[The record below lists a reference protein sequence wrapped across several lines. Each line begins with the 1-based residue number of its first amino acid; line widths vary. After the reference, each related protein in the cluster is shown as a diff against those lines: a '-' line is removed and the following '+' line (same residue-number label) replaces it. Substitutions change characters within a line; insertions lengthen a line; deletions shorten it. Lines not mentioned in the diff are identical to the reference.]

1 MVDSCAMADDP
12 TPAPAQTSTIIDSA
26 GRLVVPA
33 HFRAALGFQ
42 PRQKVILDL
51 EGDTI
56 RITTVETAVDA
67 AVARA
72 QALAR
77 KYGTGS
83 SGSEVDA
90 FIAERRREAARD

>member
-1 MVDSCAMADDP
+1 MARGAEPTIAVVSTVVDG
-12 TPAPAQTSTIIDSA
+12 A

-33 HFRAALGFQ
+33 QFRAALGFQ
-42 PRQKVILDL
+42 SRQKVVLTL

-56 RITTVETAVDA
+56 RITTVSAAVDA

-77 KYGTGS
+77 KYDEKLGRTGS
-83 SGSEVDA
+83 VVDE

>member
-1 MVDSCAMADDP
+1 MAQDSN
-12 TPAPAQTSTIIDSA
+12 TTVQTTSTVVDAA

-33 HFRAALGFQ
+33 PFRAALGFQ
-42 PRQKVILDL
+42 TRQKVVLTL
-51 EGDTI
+51 EGDAI
-56 RITTVETAVDA
+56 QIATVETAVDA
-67 AVARA
+67 AIAHA

>member
-1 MVDSCAMADDP
+1 MAHDINK
-12 TPAPAQTSTIIDSA
+12 TAQATSTVVDAA

-33 HFRAALGFQ
+33 QFRAALGFRT
-42 PRQKVILDL
+42 RQKVVLTL

-56 RITTVETAVDA
+56 RITTVAAAVDA

-77 KYGTGS
+77 KYDEKLGRTGS
-83 SGSEVDA
+83 VVDE

>member
-1 MVDSCAMADDP
+1 MAHDRN
-12 TPAPAQTSTIIDSA
+12 TTVQATSTVVDAA

-33 HFRAALGFQ
+33 QFRAALGFQ
-42 PRQKVILDL
+42 TRQKVVLTL

-56 RITTVETAVDA
+56 RITTVSAAVDA

-77 KYGTGS
+77 KYDEKLGRTGS
-83 SGSEVDA
+83 AVDE

>member
-1 MVDSCAMADDP
+1 MARGAEPAVAVVSTVVDA
-12 TPAPAQTSTIIDSA
+12 A

-33 HFRAALGFQ
+33 QFRAALGFQ
-42 PRQKVILDL
+42 SRQKVVLTL

-56 RITTVETAVDA
+56 RITTVPAAVDA

-77 KYGTGS
+77 KYDEKLGRTGS
-83 SGSEVDA
+83 VVDE

>member
-1 MVDSCAMADDP
+1 MVDA
-12 TPAPAQTSTIIDSA
+12 A

-33 HFRAALGFQ
+33 PFRAALGFET
-42 PRQKVILDL
+42 RQKVVLTL

-56 RITTVETAVDA
+56 RITTVETALDE

-77 KYGTGS
+77 KYDQRLGQTG
-83 SGSEVDA
+83 GVVDE
-90 FIAERRREAARD
+90 FIAERRKEAARD